1 MNLGQTKAALSLH
14 IGTPAQTNMS
24 FGLEDTPSQG
34 MLMSLP
40 ISEIDFFDKNPRRLH
55 DVSSYEAIKESIR
68 SSGIQQPVH
77 VTQRPGESVFGIK
90 PANTPKFAIFS
101 KINLTQGN
109 FLCANWR

>member
-1 MNLGQTKAALSLH
+1 MNLDQTKAALSLH

-24 FGLEDTPSQG
+24 FGPEDTPSQG

-68 SSGIQQPVH
+68 SSGITTLCQYIFTFTRSLGNVYWHRVVIPV
-77 VTQRPGESVFGIK
+77 
-90 PANTPKFAIFS
+90 S
-101 KINLTQGN
+101 KS
-109 FLCANWR
+109 CANSWKKLAITASV